1 MNEARSI
8 EQATTAATTPAR
20 VVKPYIQRGHIEQT
34 AVAVNAPIVIPNVA
48 AYTRV
53 STKADDQLNSQEVQD
68 KFYTEYI
75 TANKSWNFA
84 GIYADPGLSGTSLRR
99 RKKFNE
105 MIATALRGE
114 IDIIIVKSVSRFAR
128 NTVDSLQTIRDLR
141 EKNVKVIFEKENIDS
156 LDPKCDLHL
165 SIYSTFAEEESRSIS
180 NNIRWRVQK
189 KFENGEVIMN
199 FGNLYGY
206 MVTKDDKEIT
216 IDEYEAQVVR
226 DIYRH
231 FLIGWS
237 FKDIIDELAS
247 NDILSPR
254 GGARWYKSTIN
265 SILQNEKYMGDAI
278 LQKTYKRDVMS
289 VRRVKNTGQA
299 PQSYVDNNHPAIID
313 RETWNAVQGEL
324 ERRNSLRSTE
334 ETGKGRYVGQY
345 AFSGKIEC
353 AICGAGYRR
362 HNYKFATSRL
372 PVWTCKE
379 HIKSKDI
386 CAALPIKE
394 SELEDLFVKTLSA
407 VLTDRDAIADAV
419 SIAVSEAIAEAG
431 EAGQDLSG
439 EIHSVGAEI
448 EKLQAQI
455 LELSKQRARRELDAE
470 QYNIKNAE
478 VINRLDALFEKRDE
492 LTGQQNI
499 AILNTTR
506 QKMLDDVL
514 ENITRQTTFDKDI
527 FTQLIAAVRIKSRT
541 DIIFEFKDG
550 SEVKAIIEDAEPID
564 AA

>member
-1 MNEARSI
+1 M
-8 EQATTAATTPAR
+8 
-20 VVKPYIQRGHIEQT
+20 
-34 AVAVNAPIVIPNVA
+34 
-48 AYTRV
+48 
-53 STKADDQLNSQEVQD
+53 
-68 KFYTEYI
+68 
-75 TANKSWNFA
+75 
-84 GIYADPGLSGTSLRR
+84 
-99 RKKFNE
+99 
-105 MIATALRGE
+105 
-114 IDIIIVKSVSRFAR
+114 
-128 NTVDSLQTIRDLR
+128 
-141 EKNVKVIFEKENIDS
+141 
-156 LDPKCDLHL
+156 
-165 SIYSTFAEEESRSIS
+165 
-180 NNIRWRVQK
+180 
-189 KFENGEVIMN
+189 
-199 FGNLYGY
+199 
-206 MVTKDDKEIT
+206 
-216 IDEYEAQVVR
+216 
-226 DIYRH
+226 
-231 FLIGWS
+231 
-237 FKDIIDELAS
+237 
-247 NDILSPR
+247 
-254 GGARWYKSTIN
+254 
-265 SILQNEKYMGDAI
+265 
-278 LQKTYKRDVMS
+278 
-289 VRRVKNTGQA
+289 
-299 PQSYVDNNHPAIID
+299 
-313 RETWNAVQGEL
+313 
-324 ERRNSLRSTE
+324 RSTE

-394 SELEDLFVKTLSA
+394 SELEDLFIKTLSA

-419 SIAVSEAIAEAG
+419 SLAVSEAIAEAG

-439 EIHSVGAEI
+439 EIHTVGAEI
-448 EKLQAQI
+448 ESLQAKI

-478 VINRLDALFEKRDE
+478 VINRLDALFERRED

-514 ENITRQTTFDKDI
+514 ENITRQITFDKDI

-550 SEVKAIIEDAEPID
+550 TEVKAIIADATDAEPDGDADD